1 VTAPTDPLATLARWS
16 LYFRLALVALAS
28 LAVAV
33 GADPDPLLPVILV
46 AAMAVNL
53 VPLLWW
59 TRFGPW
65 IGRHPLVLIV
75 DLVLTSGLLLLTG
88 VDGPFLFYTLGTVF
102 LGGVVYGSAGG
113 ALYSAMVVGGYLL
126 VAGLR
131 APLEAQPL
139 GFQQVVAMPVLL
151 VLVAI
156 GAASIRRLL
165 AERAEA
171 ERIARREEADA
182 AISADRARL
191 ARELHDS
198 VAKTMHGIALQAAGL
213 ERHVR
218 SDVDRA
224 AREAAAIGRTCER
237 AARESR
243 ELLMAL
249 RSQRLDVPIDEA
261 VAELADGWSQR
272 TGVAVHADLEALPT
286 TGPDVRH
293 ELLRIVDEALR
304 NAERHADAT
313 LVTVTLRAEG
323 EAIRLAIADD
333 GNGLPSQPDLE
344 RLAAEGHYGLQGITE
359 RAARI
364 GGDASVTT
372 TAGRGLTI
380 DVRTPAVVAETD
392 PLQIARDH
400 QRGRGD
406 T

>member
-28 LAVAV
+28 LGMAV
-33 GADPDPLLPVILV
+33 GGDPDPLLPLTLV

-53 VPLLWW
+53 VPLLFWK
-59 TRFGPW
+59 RFGPW
-65 IGRHPLVLIV
+65 IGRHPLVLLV

-102 LGGVVYGSAGG
+102 LGGVVYGSGGG
-113 ALYSAMVVGGYLL
+113 ALYSAMVVAGYLW
-126 VAGLR
+126 VTGLR
-131 APLEAQPL
+131 APLDPQAL
-139 GFQQVVAMPVLL
+139 GFQQIVAMPVLL

-156 GAASIRRLL
+156 GAASIRQLL
-165 AERAEA
+165 LERVTAEQL
-171 ERIARREEADA
+171 ARREEADA

-198 VAKTMHGIALQAAGL
+198 VAKTLHGIALQAAGL

-249 RSQRLDVPIDEA
+249 RGQRLDVPIDEA
-261 VAELADGWSQR
+261 IAELTDGWSRR
-272 TGVAVHADLEALPT
+272 TGVPVHADLQVVPT

-293 ELLRIVDEALR
+293 ELLRIVDESLR
-304 NAERHADAT
+304 NAERHADASR
-313 LVTVTLRAEG
+313 VTVTLGLDGDE
-323 EAIRLAIADD
+323 IRLRVADD
-333 GNGLPSQPDLE
+333 GNGLPAPPDLE
-344 RLAAEGHYGLQGITE
+344 LLAADGHYGLQGITE
-359 RAARI
+359 RATRI

-372 TAGRGLTI
+372 AAGRGLAI
-380 DVRTPAVVAETD
+380 DVRTPTVVADLD
-392 PLQIARDH
+392 PVQMARDRR
-400 QRGRGD
+400 RGKGEA
-406 T
+406 